1 MILLGLKLE
10 MHSKNQI
17 KKCCHLKQSSQNKR
31 KKDVVDFV
39 DFIDFVDLFHKIC
52 VNDFLFIF
60 LKLKY

>member
-17 KKCCHLKQSSQNKR
+17 KKCCHLKQSNQNKR
-31 KKDVVDFV
+31 KKDVVDLV
-39 DFIDFVDLFHKIC
+39 DFVGLVDKMF

-60 LKLKY
+60 LKLNI